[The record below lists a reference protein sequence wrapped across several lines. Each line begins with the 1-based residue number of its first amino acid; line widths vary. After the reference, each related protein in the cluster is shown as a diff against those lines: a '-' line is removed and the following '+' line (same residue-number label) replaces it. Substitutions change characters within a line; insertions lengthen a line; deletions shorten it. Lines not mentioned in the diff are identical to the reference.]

1 MNKIEKVIHRF
12 ELLKLLEENGTIDSE
27 MPESI
32 KLAIEALQEKQEHE
46 DGCEWCTND
55 ITPNMND
62 FSEMFGYQPNCCPMC
77 GRKLGEKL

>member
-1 MNKIEKVIHRF
+1 MSEIELSINWLRREKKWREH
-12 ELLKLLEENGTIDSE
+12 EEPTDYIDTA
-27 MPESI
+27 
-32 KLAIEALQEKQEHE
+32 LEALQEKQEHE

-77 GRKLGEKL
+77 GKKLGENNE